1 MKQDKNKI
9 ERKKKLKYLGKF
21 DPLKNEIVSI
31 IDKDGKIT
39 NPKLMPEISNDEIID
54 AYKMM
59 NLSRRQDIYQNTMQ
73 RQGRL
78 LSFLSSTG
86 QEACEVA
93 YINAL
98 NKKTDYFVSGYRN
111 SAAWLA
117 MGQPP
122 RNIMLYWVGN
132 EMGGKAPD
140 GINCLPPNI
149 VIGSQYSQATG
160 IAFAEKHKKT
170 KGIALTTTGDGGT
183 SEGETYEAMNFAKLR
198 ELPCVFVVE
207 NNKWAISTAINE
219 QTKSLNFAVKAI
231 ATGMPS
237 IKVDGNDYLACI
249 AVFKEIVEYV
259 RSGNG
264 PVLVECDTYRLGA
277 HSSSDNPD
285 VYRPKAEFE
294 EMQKY
299 DPLIRLKKWLIN
311 QKLWS
316 EDKQT
321 ALDAEQDKFIAAEF
335 SWVEQNK
342 NYGLED
348 IFKYQYEKLDLFLE
362 EQYKEAKEFFEKY
375 PDAKGGHH

>member
-1 MKQDKNKI
+1 M
-9 ERKKKLKYLGKF
+9 KYLGKF
-21 DPLKNEIVSI
+21 SPIKDEKVCVM
-31 IDKDGKIT
+31 DKDGKII
-39 NPKLMPEISNDEIID
+39 NPKLMPQISDEELID

-98 NKKTDYFVSGYRN
+98 NKKLDFFASGYRN

-117 MGQPP
+117 MGQLP

-149 VIGSQYSQATG
+149 VIGSQYSQAAG
-160 IAFAEKHKKT
+160 IAFGEKHKKT
-170 KGIALTTTGDGGT
+170 GGVALTTTGDGGT
-183 SEGETYEAMNFAKLR
+183 SEGETYEAMNFAKIH
-198 ELPCVFVVE
+198 ELPCIFVVE
-207 NNKWAISTAINE
+207 NNKWAISTSLSE
-219 QTKSLNFAVKAI
+219 QTKSLNFAIKAL

-249 AVFKEIVEYV
+249 GVFKEVIEYA

-285 VYRPKAEFE
+285 AYRPKGEFE
-294 EMQKY
+294 EMKLY
-299 DPLIRLKKWLIN
+299 DPLIRMKNYLIDK
-311 QKLWS
+311 QIWS
-316 EDKQT
+316 EEKQT
-321 ALDAEQDKFIAAEF
+321 QLDAEQDEFIASEF
-335 SWVEQNK
+335 AWVEKNK
-342 NYGLED
+342 DYGLED
-348 IFKYQYEKLDLFLE
+348 IFKYQYDKFDLFLE
-362 EQYKEAKEFFEKY
+362 EQYKEAKEFFDKN